1 MKETP
6 TPLYDLLGWPLK
18 HSTWLARSV
27 VWPQGQRVDI
37 PTLAQ
42 PLGFTVPVTLS
53 EVLRVELQSAGEDFR
68 PHLEELLRQVYRIL
82 HLSQTEDADFR
93 FRPRHFPGRGCLFM
107 LWGAASDHPALHLQF
122 ADEAD
127 DEGWPLDPE
136 SPAALRPPT
145 RYHYLD
151 RPLHTAIVPS
161 ASAGQPVPGETPPEP
176 GD

>member
-1 MKETP
+1 MPKTP
-6 TPLYDLLGWPLK
+6 SNLTFRLDYPLQ
-18 HSTWLARSV
+18 HSSWQARSV
-27 VWPQGQRVDI
+27 VWHYQQRVDVAA
-37 PTLAQ
+37 LATT
-42 PLGFTVPVTLS
+42 LGFTVPVTLS
-53 EVLRVELQSAGEDFR
+53 EPLRLELQKTGADFR
-68 PHLEELLRQVYRIL
+68 PHLEKLLRLVYRIL
-82 HLSQTEDADFR
+82 DLSQTEDADFR